1 MIDLIIPHY
10 GEQQLLDRCLESVH
24 ADDGHPPFNVFV
36 HDNNAIN
43 VGFARAVNTAVQQ
56 GTAPYVVLLNNDT
69 VAPAGWLTSLQRIL
83 DRRSDIAGVGPLSTA
98 PSQWQGVSNV
108 AEWLGL
114 ELPTDG
120 YVTTADGS
128 FPSNLAFWC
137 VMIRRSAL
145 ELVGP
150 LDEGYF
156 MYGEDDD
163 WCLRALSLGLH
174 FALDLSTVVHHDH
187 RANYTAAT
195 KVHHERSRGKFRQRW
210 GDAYVDRH
218 WSVRL
223 ADGDVPALPIRQLA
237 SDDAG

>member
-10 GEQQLLDRCLESVH
+10 GSQDLLDRCLASVRAH
-24 ADDGHPPFNVFV
+24 AHPPLNVFV
-36 HDNNAIN
+36 HDNNSVN
-43 VGFARAVNTAVQQ
+43 RGFARAVNTAVQQ

-69 VAPAGWLTSLQRIL
+69 VAPAGWLSPLQQIL
-83 DRRSDIAGVGPLSTA
+83 ERDTGIAGVGPLSTA

-108 AEWLGL
+108 AKWLGRD
-114 ELPTDG
+114 LPASG
-120 YVTTADGS
+120 YLTTADGP
-128 FPSNLAFWC
+128 FPSSLAFWC

-163 WCLRALSLGLH
+163 WCLRAHSLGLE
-174 FALDLSTVVHHDH
+174 FALDLSTVVRHDH
-187 RANYTAAT
+187 RANYSAAT
-195 KVHHERSRGKFRQRW
+195 KVHHERSREKFRRRW
-210 GDAYVDRH
+210 GDARVDCH

-223 ADGDVPALPIRQLA
+223 ADGEVPALPVRQLA
-237 SDDAG
+237 TDGPG